1 MPVSS
6 LLSSYETIQLVRD
19 IILIAVLL
27 ISFVAIFVFSILGV
41 QLYRRFSAVLRR
53 AEGTL
58 ENVQTLTDELSRG
71 VLKPLA
77 ALRERTSR
85 IRPFLSLLFGGR
97 TERE

>member
-1 MPVSS
+1 
-6 LLSSYETIQLVRD
+6 
-19 IILIAVLL
+19 
-27 ISFVAIFVFSILGV
+27 
-41 QLYRRFSAVLRR
+41 VLRR

-77 ALRERTSR
+77 TLRERTSR